1 MRLTTEKTGLDT
13 TVKGIETELGALQK
27 RTHELEALLADQEQG
42 HARRILEL
50 TSRHRQVRHRQYFI
64 IFISNLS
71 LKEADSEMERLRS
84 AHAQAERTLES
95 RERSHRQRIRGLEE
109 QVIKK

>member
-1 MRLTTEKTGLDT
+1 MKLKQLTCIVCQLEKEKNLRTEEALRLTTEKTGLDT

-50 TSRHRQVRHRQYFI
+50 TSRHRQV
-64 IFISNLS
+64 SS
-71 LKEADSEMERLRS
+71 DS
-84 AHAQAERTLES
+84 
-95 RERSHRQRIRGLEE
+95 I
-109 QVIKK
+109 

>member
-1 MRLTTEKTGLDT
+1 MGGLDT
-13 TVKGIETELGALQK
+13 TVKGIETELSSLQK
-27 RTHELEALLADQEQG
+27 RTLELEGLLADQEQS

-50 TSRHRQVRHRQYFI
+50 TSRHRQE
-64 IFISNLS
+64 SD
-71 LKEADSEMERLRS
+71 AEMERLRS

-109 QVIKK
+109 QSFGYRSEVTRCPIFYKKYF

>member
-1 MRLTTEKTGLDT
+1 MDSA
-13 TVKGIETELGALQK
+13 VKGIETELTGLQK
-27 RTHELEALLADQEQG
+27 RSHELETLLADQEQS

-50 TSRHRQVRHRQYFI
+50 TSRHRQVLYSITLVVYPIVF
-64 IFISNLS
+64 
-71 LKEADSEMERLRS
+71 KEADSEMERLRS

-109 QVIKK
+109 QVSL